1 MSKLSKHRLKQLFD
15 DTSKLPPS
23 KFKELIDSLWREV
36 QLMYA
41 EQKICDNDLFK
52 IDPDD
57 PGFYSRYVYVKN
69 LFTDIDGSLDSSW
82 SAAWGFGNHILAD
95 FAFAIGFGHILT
107 SMGEIRLGHYSTYL
121 EQTSQH
127 WDAWERL
134 LTVGNGTG
142 HLTRNDALIMYKDGF
157 LALDNA
163 IAIGDYNHVNPEG
176 EITPLEGTLR
186 VHEGSLDIYL
196 SGAWHPIPL
205 SVLNGLSAYEVALA
219 NGYVG
224 TEQEWLLSLQGDDGT
239 PGDDGLSAYEIA
251 VLNGFVGTEPEWLLS
266 LQGDDGA
273 PGAPGADA
281 PDTYI
286 ELADTPATYPATVKG
301 QLAKHSDTSA
311 MGFSEKIGEDAT
323 GPWLGTGSARSEGAD
338 IYSAGYASLTTDAWY
353 HVIVVITGQT
363 AGVATLEIDG
373 NIVEDYTEAGT
384 HNTYYQA
391 LATGSQ
397 TIEVVGDI
405 DFDGTVTSIQV
416 LPVTFSTGNKIR
428 IVDADHADL
437 TEIEVYK
444 NEAGDTLLKLSSG
457 LTYNVTTQ
465 QIAFG
470 AGINSQAKFYIK
482 TVDGAA
488 IYGFSDNGYGG
499 LFSKINVQSLS
510 ILGEQ
515 SIDQYGRIYP
525 TAVADA
531 EAPNNTIYRNITTDV
546 LKYKD
551 PSGTVYDLTEVG
563 GGVPGTEVLTYAAS
577 VAINWNGS
585 TTKSLTITGAC
596 ELTFGTPANYVVRLE
611 IQGDYALTLP
621 ATVIKV
627 TGTYAGTGLNI
638 IDFVPTAGG
647 VWAYIDNE

>member
-1 MSKLSKHRLKQLFD
+1 MPTQSKHRLKQLFD
-15 DTSKLPPS
+15 DTSKLTPS
-23 KFKELIDSLWREV
+23 KFKELIDALWREV

-41 EQKICDNDLFK
+41 EQKICDNDLYK
-52 IDPDD
+52 IDPEDS
-57 PGFYSRYVYVKN
+57 GYSARYVYVKN
-69 LFTDIDGSLDSSW
+69 LFQDVDGTTDSSW
-82 SAAWGFGNHILAD
+82 SAALGFGNTILAD
-95 FAFAIGFGHILT
+95 FAFALGFGHILT
-107 SMGEIRLGHYSTYL
+107 AMGEIRLGHYSTYL
-121 EQTSQH
+121 EQSSQT
-127 WDAWERL
+127 WDLWERL
-134 LTVGNGTG
+134 LTIGNGTG
-142 HLTRNDALIMYKDGF
+142 HLTRNDALIMYKDG
-157 LALDNA
+157 LIVLDNA
-163 IAIGDYNHVNPEG
+163 IVIKDYHHNNPEG
-176 EITPLEGTLR
+176 EIIPLEGTLR
-186 VHEGSLDIYL
+186 VKAGSLDIYL
-196 SGAWHPIPL
+196 TGAWHPIPL
-205 SVLNGLSAYEVALA
+205 TVLNGLSAYEVALA

-224 TEQEWLLSLQGDDGT
+224 TEQEWLDSLHGADGE
-239 PGDDGLSAYEIA
+239 DGLSAYEIA
-251 VLNGFVGTEPEWLLS
+251 VLNGFAGTEPEWLLS

-273 PGAPGADA
+273 PGEPGADA
-281 PDTYI
+281 PDKFI
-286 ELADTPATYPATVKG
+286 ELTDTPAAYPATNKG
-301 QLAKHSDTSA
+301 QLVKQGGAAAVDFT
-311 MGFSEKIGEDAT
+311 GKIGEDAT
-323 GPWLGTGSARSEGAD
+323 GPWVGTGSTRSEGAD

-373 NIVEDYTEAGT
+373 NIVEDFTEAGT
-384 HNTYYQA
+384 HNVYYQA

-397 TIEVVGDI
+397 TVEVLEDI

-444 NEAGDTLLKLSSG
+444 NEAGDTLLKLSTG

-470 AGINSQAKFYIK
+470 AGINSQAKLYIK

-510 ILGEQ
+510 ILGAQ
-515 SIDQYGRIYP
+515 LIDQYGRIYP

-531 EAPNNTIYRNITTDV
+531 EAPNNSIFRNITTDV

-551 PSGTVYDLTEVG
+551 PSGTVYDLTEIG
-563 GGVPGTEVLTYAAS
+563 GGVPGTEALTYAAS
-577 VAINWNGS
+577 VAINWNGN

-596 ELTFGTPANYVVRLE
+596 ELTFGTPANYVVRVE
-611 IQGDYALTLP
+611 IQGNYGLTLP
-621 ATVIKV
+621 ATVVKV

-638 IDFVPTAGG
+638 IDFVPTTGG